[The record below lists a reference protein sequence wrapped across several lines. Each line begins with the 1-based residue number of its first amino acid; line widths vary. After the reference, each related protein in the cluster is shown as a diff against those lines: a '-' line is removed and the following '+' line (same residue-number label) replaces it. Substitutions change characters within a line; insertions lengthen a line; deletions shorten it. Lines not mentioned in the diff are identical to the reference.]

1 MIRRILVPL
10 DGSPLAERA
19 LPHAAALARAFG
31 AQVVLLQVLAAE
43 KRAGRW
49 PVDPAEWRLR
59 RREAVVY
66 LGVLATRLKEAGL
79 KVRGEVA
86 EGNVEETIVGEAI
99 AKKAD
104 LIVVSTH
111 GRGGFSEFG
120 LGGTAAKVLV
130 SAGVSVL
137 VVRSASDMAETADL
151 AFGYDRVLVA
161 VDCSPRSDWALHL
174 AARIARSCGAELLVA
189 HVVPMP
195 ELVGR
200 APVSPRETRMVEK
213 VVQVNREAAQAY
225 LDDVALKL
233 AAPGL
238 EVRTS
243 VQVAS
248 RVAVTLDELAQRED
262 AGLVVLSAHG
272 ASGPSPWPY
281 GSVSGM
287 LATFGSTP
295 LLIFQDVVRTS
306 PEESAP
312 APGAAALAGNGWSR

>member
-10 DGSPLAERA
+10 DGSPIAERA
-19 LPHAAALARAFG
+19 LPHAAAMARAFG

-66 LGVLATRLKEAGL
+66 LGVLATRLKEAGF
-79 KVRGEVA
+79 KARGEVA

-137 VVRSASDMAETADL
+137 VVRAASDPTEPPNL
-151 AFGYDRVLVA
+151 AFGYERVLVA

-174 AARIARSCGAELLVA
+174 AARVAGSSGAELLVT
-189 HVVPMP
+189 HVVPTP

-200 APVSPRETRMVEK
+200 SPVSPREANAVEK
-213 VVQVNREAAQAY
+213 VVQLNRQAAQAY
-225 LDDVALKL
+225 LDDVAVKL
-233 AAPGL
+233 GAPGL
-238 EVRTS
+238 KLRTS
-243 VQVAS
+243 VQVAD
-248 RVAVTLDELAQRED
+248 RVALTLDELAQREN

-295 LLIFQDVVRTS
+295 LLIFQDVVRTV

-312 APGAAALAGNGWSR
+312 TAGAAALAGDGWSR